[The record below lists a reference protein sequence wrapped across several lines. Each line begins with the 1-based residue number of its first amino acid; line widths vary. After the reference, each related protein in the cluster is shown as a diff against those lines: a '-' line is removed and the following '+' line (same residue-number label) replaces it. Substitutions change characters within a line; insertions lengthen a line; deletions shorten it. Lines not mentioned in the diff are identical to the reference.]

1 MSDACREWRGDIAA
15 MALDRLPPNERARV
29 LAHVDSCADCRAEL
43 RILEHLGRAMT
54 HADATRL
61 DHEPAPP
68 PELRDRI
75 MMRLSDERAVVRR
88 LARRR
93 VRRSIAAVAAVAAVA
108 LFAIGG
114 AVMLADSDD
123 SDRVTFAFALPDT
136 NGSFALH
143 RNSTGTAI
151 TFTQEGLRP
160 QDVYWLWLTD
170 ATGKRVAAGTFLGTT
185 EATTVTMQA
194 ALAMDRVVRVWVTD
208 KDDVVIL
215 DKTL

>member
-1 MSDACREWRGDIAA
+1 MSDACREWRGDLAA
-15 MALDRLPPNERARV
+15 MAINRLQPDERARV
-29 LAHVDSCADCRAEL
+29 LAHTDGCANCRSEL
-43 RILEHLGRAMT
+43 TMFEHLGRAMA

-93 VRRSIAAVAAVAAVA
+93 IGVAVAAVAAVVLVA
-108 LFAIGG
+108 FG
-114 AVMLADSDD
+114 ATVILHDSGSDD
-123 SDRVTFAFALPDT
+123 RVPFSFALADT

-143 RNSTGTAI
+143 RNSTGTSI
-151 TFTQEGLRP
+151 DFTQEGLDP
-160 QDVYWLWLTD
+160 NAIYWLWLTD
-170 ATGKRVAAGTFLGTT
+170 ASGKRVAAGTFNGTT
-185 EATTVTMQA
+185 TPTTVTMQA
-194 ALAMDRVVRVWVTD
+194 ALPLELVVRVWVTD
-208 KDDVVIL
+208 KADVVVL